1 MIRTMPRAF
10 RGTILT
16 FLSAMGTVGCRVS
29 GTWTMDAV
37 DPPGASFPLHQ
48 LVLDPNQG
56 YSALWTENGK
66 QKGSSGQY
74 RWNGY
79 QLKVAQAGR
88 DPRTYGARLGLDGKL
103 RMTYRENDQS
113 VTATLIRQSAAVSP
127 TNALSPAPTNTETS
141 RSKPNDLSP
150 APPSNAARRTSQPR

>member
-1 MIRTMPRAF
+1 MRTKPSVF
-10 RGTILT
+10 RRTIPM
-16 FLSAMGTVGCRVS
+16 FLAAMGTVGCQVS

-37 DPPGASFPLHQ
+37 DPPGAGFPLQQ
-48 LVLDPNQG
+48 LVLDPNQN
-56 YSALWTENGK
+56 YSALWTEDGK

-113 VTATLIRQSAAVSP
+113 VMAILIRRPAPVPQADAPSSAPGAP
-127 TNALSPAPTNTETS
+127 ETRRPNPNDLPPAPT
-141 RSKPNDLSP
+141 R
-150 APPSNAARRTSQPR
+150 NAAGRPAQPR